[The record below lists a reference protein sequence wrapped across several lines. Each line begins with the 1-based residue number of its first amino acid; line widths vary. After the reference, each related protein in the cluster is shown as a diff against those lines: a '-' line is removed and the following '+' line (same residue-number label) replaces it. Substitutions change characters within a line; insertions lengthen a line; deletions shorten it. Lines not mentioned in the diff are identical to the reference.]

1 LETALSS
8 LNEEFKTITLL
19 RHSDAETRAV
29 DAFALC
35 LIKTERQLRRLL
47 TYLVFQYPCFNKSN
61 VPNLRNT
68 LAAQKRIYFDGF
80 ERGIDML
87 YPRTIRQMVGVEYD
101 NLRRVI
107 DEAIVVRNKIFH
119 GQVTDRYLSRRDLFE
134 LVDQLMSWCQLLAA
148 STVKEFSYDGF
159 ARNAYRKAPDVTL
172 AQRFK
177 FQFVG
182 IADYETF
189 LKRVS
194 R

>member
-1 LETALSS
+1 VQP
-8 LNEEFKTITLL
+8 ITLL
-19 RHSDAETRAV
+19 RNSDAETRAV

-35 LIKTERQLRRLL
+35 LIETEGQIRRLL
-47 TYLVFQYPCFNKSN
+47 TYLVFQYPCFSKSN
-61 VPNLRNT
+61 VPNLRNA
-68 LAAQKRIYFDGF
+68 LAGQKRIYFDGF
-80 ERGIDML
+80 ERGIDIL
-87 YPRTIRQMVGVEYD
+87 YPRTIKQMVGVEYD
-101 NLRRVI
+101 NLRRMI

-119 GQVTDRYLSRRDLFE
+119 GQVTDRYLSRGDLFE
-134 LVDQLMSWCQLLAA
+134 LVDQLITWCQLLAA

-177 FQFVG
+177 LQFVG
-182 IADYETF
+182 ITDYEAF